1 MHGKIAFLFPG
12 QGSQVIGM
20 GRDLAERF
28 PHSKSLFDNLDKL
41 SPRPISKL
49 CFEGPMDELTQT
61 VNLQPALTTVNL
73 VCLSSL
79 AESNIRPAV
88 SAGHS
93 LGEYAALAAAGVIT
107 EFDAIRLSRKRG
119 ELMQREADR
128 NPGSMAAVM
137 GLSMKQVDEVVRI
150 ATEKGVVA
158 VANHNTA
165 QQIVIT
171 GQKEPLAY
179 AIELLKQKGA
189 KAIPL
194 NVSGAWHSPLMKN
207 AVQEFRDFMQD
218 ITFHKPE
225 SQILF
230 NATASEETDPQKIKD
245 IMSNQLVQ
253 PVRWHDIMLKLLKDG
268 VDIFVEVGP
277 KNVLIGL
284 LKKTLPRES
293 KVKTYNVGD
302 LKGLKTFLES
312 MT

>member
-28 PHSKSLFDNLDKL
+28 PPSKSLFDNLDKI
-41 SPRPISKL
+41 SQKPITKL
-49 CFEGPMDELTQT
+49 CFEGPMNELTQT

-73 VCLSSL
+73 VCLSAL
-79 AESNIRPAV
+79 TESKIAPAV

-107 EFDAIRLSRKRG
+107 EFDAILLSRKRG

-137 GLSMKQVDEVVRI
+137 GLSIQQVDEAVRI
-150 ATEKGVVA
+150 AKEKGVVA
-158 VANHNTA
+158 VANHNTS

-179 AIELLKQKGA
+179 AIDLLKQKGA

-194 NVSGAWHSPLMKN
+194 NVSGGWHSPLMKD

-218 ITFHKPE
+218 ISFHKPE

-230 NATASEETDPQKIKD
+230 NATAGEETDPEKIKD
-245 IMSNQLVQ
+245 IMSNQLIQ
-253 PVRWHDIMLKLLKDG
+253 PVRWHDIMLRMLSDG
-268 VDIFVEVGP
+268 VEIFVEVGP

-284 LKKTLPRES
+284 LKKRFLKKARPEPTL
-293 KVKTYNVGD
+293 
-302 LKGLKTFLES
+302 
-312 MT
+312 

>member
-28 PHSKSLFDNLDKL
+28 PNSKSLFDKLDKL

-49 CFEGPMDELTQT
+49 CFEGPVDELTQT

-73 VCLSSL
+73 VCLSAL

-93 LGEYAALAAAGVIT
+93 LGEYAALAAARVIT
-107 EFDAIRLSRKRG
+107 ESDAILLSRKRG

-137 GLSMKQVDEVVRI
+137 GLSIKQVDEVVRI
-150 ATEKGVVA
+150 AAEKGVVA

-194 NVSGAWHSPLMKN
+194 NVSGAWHSPLM
-207 AVQEFRDFMQD
+207 QEANDEFKKFLEDFSFQKPKYPTVLNVTGEYAQD
-218 ITFHKPE
+218 PD
-225 SQILF
+225 
-230 NATASEETDPQKIKD
+230 ETHG
-245 IMSNQLVQ
+245 IMERQLTS
-253 PVRWHDIMLKLLKDG
+253 PVKWYDAICKLVEKE
-268 VDIFVEVGP
+268 VEIFVEIGP
-277 KNVLIGL
+277 GKVLTGL
-284 LKKTLPRES
+284 LKKNLPKEYPA
-293 KVKTYNVGD
+293 KIYNVNS
-302 LKGLKTFLES
+302 LKSFEQFFS
-312 MT
+312 EVS

>member
-20 GRDLAERF
+20 GHDLAERF

-49 CFEGPMDELTQT
+49 CFEGPIDELTQT

-73 VCLSSL
+73 VCLSAL

-93 LGEYAALAAAGVIT
+93 LGEYSALAAAGVIT
-107 EFDAIRLSRKRG
+107 ESDAILLSRKRG

-137 GLSMKQVDEVVRI
+137 GLSIKQVDEVVRI

-218 ITFHKPE
+218 IPFHKPE

-253 PVRWHDIMLKLLKDG
+253 PVRWHDIMLKMLKDG

-312 MT
+312 MP

>member
-12 QGSQVIGM
+12 QGSQVVGM

-28 PHSKSLFDNLDKL
+28 PHSKSLFYNLDKL

-61 VNLQPALTTVNL
+61 VNLQPAITTVNL

-107 EFDAIRLSRKRG
+107 EFDAILLSRKRG

-137 GLSMKQVDEVVRI
+137 GLSIKQVDEVVRI

-218 ITFHKPE
+218 IPFHKPE

-253 PVRWHDIMLKLLKDG
+253 PVRWHDIMLKMLKDG

-312 MT
+312 MP

>member
-20 GRDLAERF
+20 GHDLAERF
-28 PHSKSLFDNLDKL
+28 PHSKGLFDNLDKL

-73 VCLSSL
+73 VCLSAL

-93 LGEYAALAAAGVIT
+93 LGEYAALAAARVIN
-107 EFDAIRLSRKRG
+107 ESDAILLSRKRG

-137 GLSMKQVDEVVRI
+137 GLSIKQVDEVVRI
-150 ATEKGVVA
+150 AAEKGVVA

-207 AVQEFRDFMQD
+207 AVQEFRDFMQG
-218 ITFHKPE
+218 ITFRKPE

-230 NATASEETDPQKIKD
+230 NATAGEETDPQKIKD

-253 PVRWHDIMLKLLKDG
+253 PVRWHDIMLKMLKEG

-277 KNVLIGL
+277 KNVLTGL

>member
-12 QGSQVIGM
+12 QGSQVVGM

-28 PHSKSLFDNLDKL
+28 PRSKSLLDNLDKL

-107 EFDAIRLSRKRG
+107 EFDAILLSRKRG

-137 GLSMKQVDEVVRI
+137 GLSIKQVDEVVRI

-179 AIELLKQKGA
+179 AIQLLKQKGA

-218 ITFHKPE
+218 IPFHKPE

-253 PVRWHDIMLKLLKDG
+253 PVRWHDIMVKMLKDG

-293 KVKTYNVGD
+293 KAKTYNVGD

-312 MT
+312 MP